1 MTLSAGRGSML
12 PSGFHGRAAEPRD
25 ASGTSIVAPIAHD
38 QPSTNDAT
46 MPDSAAGT
54 TTLSATSKRVAP
66 SAYAASR
73 IERGT
78 ADIASSLIDE
88 IIGMIMLPTTI
99 PALSA
104 L

>member
-1 MTLSAGRGSML
+1 ML
-12 PSGFHGRAAEPRD
+12 PSGFHVRLAKPPD
-25 ASGTSIVAPIAHD
+25 AIATIIVSPIALD
-38 QPSTNDAT
+38 KPSTNDAT

-88 IIGMIMLPTTI
+88 IIGMIMMPTTI

-104 L
+104 LKILILG